1 MPKPHGDSPKKPF
14 SQLSHLKGDHSNF
27 SIPNSESGFIH
38 PGLTSFFGPKR
49 SASRP
54 RDILLSGEVKNMEG
68 FSALHWLALRS
79 MDEDQDVEARIMT
92 DSEIEMLEIDFQSA
106 KRQLESTMTITLD
119 R

>member
-1 MPKPHGDSPKKPF
+1 
-14 SQLSHLKGDHSNF
+14 
-27 SIPNSESGFIH
+27 
-38 PGLTSFFGPKR
+38 
-49 SASRP
+49 
-54 RDILLSGEVKNMEG
+54 MEG

-92 DSEIEMLEIDFQSA
+92 DSEIEMLEIDFRSA